1 MPNKPIH
8 TIIREFKLSSFSVD
22 NKTSMFVVMGILI
35 ILGVMAYRDMPKE
48 TFPEIVIPTVFVG
61 TSYPGNSPVD
71 IENLI
76 TRPIEKQLKGMSGVK
91 EINSS
96 SVQDYSSII
105 VDFNADVEVSKALL
119 DVKDAVDR
127 AKNDLPTDL
136 DRDPNISEMN
146 FSEMPIMNINLSG
159 DFSPDELK
167 RYAEYAQDEIE
178 ALPEISKVDIKG
190 AQDREVRVTVDL
202 QRLTATQVSFTDIEK
217 AIAQENRTISGGDI
231 LTDEFRRNLRVVG
244 EFKSP
249 EELEEIIVKHEK
261 GNIVFLRDIAEIEF
275 DFEPR
280 KSYARSEKLPVV
292 SLDVKKRSGENL
304 IIASDQIKEIIDH
317 AKVHKFP
324 PNLDVS
330 IVNDQS
336 RMTRL
341 QLNDLE
347 NSIVFGVIL
356 VVLVLLF
363 FLGMRNS
370 LFVAIAI
377 PLSML
382 TAFLLLSANGV
393 TLNIMILFSMILAL
407 GMLVDNGI
415 VVVEN
420 IYRLRQEG
428 YPPVQAAKEGV
439 GEVAWPIITSTATTL
454 AAFVPLIFWDDIMG
468 EFMKYLPITL
478 IIVLASSLFVAL
490 VINPVLTAVFMK
502 VQELR
507 KKAKKRRTL
516 VMAMALAIIGLLLGL
531 LGGFKLAQN
540 LFIFAGML
548 VLLNVFLLEPGSIR
562 FQNIILPKLEHAYH
576 RLISFAL
583 RGWNPGFF
591 LIGMVF
597 LLIFSFIFL
606 GARAPKIHLFPE
618 NEPQYVNVFIEMPLG
633 TDIEK
638 TNEVTWKL
646 EGLVIDTLRNNWG
659 VVEAVLANVG
669 EGTADAMSNPMDG
682 VQQSVTPHRAKISV
696 FFVAFEDRDGV
707 QTSRLMEN
715 IRNCVQTIPGAKIT
729 VGKDAV
735 GPPVG
740 KPISLEVSGEDY
752 EKLIQVTEDI
762 QHYIESFNIPGIEA
776 LKTDLETGKPE
787 LIMKID
793 RKAARRF
800 GVSTSQIASSLR
812 TALFGKEVS
821 KFKQNEDEYPIHV
834 RLTDKNRY
842 NLSDLM
848 NLHITFKDQ
857 SDGKTVHLP
866 VSAVAEV
873 KYSSS
878 FGSVRRKDL
887 NKVVMLTSNV
897 REGYN
902 ATEIV
907 DRIKLEME
915 DFDLPAGYELR
926 FTGEQEEQ
934 AKQMRFLSRALMIAV
949 FVIFLIIVAQFN
961 SLATPIIIMFSVIF
975 SVIGVFLGIAIFRM
989 DFIVIMTG
997 IGIISLAGVV
1007 VNNAIVL
1014 IDYTDLVRER
1024 KRKELG
1030 LVDSLLPDD
1039 EMIKCIIEGGKTR
1052 LRPVLLTAITTVLG
1066 LIPLAYGINIDFFE
1080 LARNLEPHYFIGGDN
1095 VVFWGPMAKT
1105 VIFGLTFSTFLTL
1118 VIVPVMYLVVERMK
1132 GFMRNRVLPVLGGE

>member
-1 MPNKPIH
+1 
-8 TIIREFKLSSFSVD
+8 
-22 NKTSMFVVMGILI
+22 MFILI
-35 ILGVMAYRDMPKE
+35 VLGVTAYRDMPKE
-48 TFPEIVIPTVFVG
+48 TFPEIVMPKVFVG

-71 IENLI
+71 MENLI
-76 TRPIEKQLKGMSGVK
+76 TRPIEKQLKGITGIK
-91 EINSS
+91 DITSS

-105 VDFNADVEVSKALL
+105 VDFNTNVEVTKALQ
-119 DVKDAVDR
+119 DVKDAVDK

-167 RYAEYAQDEIE
+167 RFAEYLQDEIE
-178 ALPEISKVDIKG
+178 AVPQISKVDIKG
-190 AQDREVRVTVDL
+190 AQEREVSVTVDL
-202 QRLTATQVSFTDIEK
+202 HRMTATQVSFSDIEK

-231 LTDEFRRNLRVVG
+231 LTDDFRRNLRVIG

-249 EELEEIIVKHEK
+249 DEIEGIIVKHEK
-261 GNIVFLRDIAEIEF
+261 GNIVFLRDIAEIAF
-275 DFEPR
+275 DFEDR

-304 IIASDQIKEIIDH
+304 IIASDQIKEIVARSKEI
-317 AKVHKFP
+317 KFP
-324 PNLDVS
+324 PNLNIS
-330 IVNDQS
+330 LINDQS

-356 VVLVLLF
+356 VILVLLF
-363 FLGMRNS
+363 FLGIRNS

-382 TAFLLLSANGV
+382 TAFVLLSAQGV

-420 IYRLRQEG
+420 VYRLMQEG

-454 AAFVPLIFWDDIMG
+454 AAFVPLIFWEDIMG

-490 VINPVLTAVFMK
+490 VINPVLTSILMK
-502 VQELR
+502 IQEQ
-507 KKAKKRRTL
+507 KKVVKRRRL
-516 VMAMALAIIGLLLGL
+516 FISVGLMVVFGIVLGL
-531 LGGFKLAQN
+531 LDLKLWRN
-540 LFIFAGML
+540 LILFASFML
-548 VLLNVFLLEPGSIR
+548 LLNAYVLEPISFW
-562 FQNIILPKLEHAYH
+562 FQNNMLIKLENAYH
-576 RLISFAL
+576 KLISFAL
-583 RGWNPGFF
+583 KGWNPAFF

-597 LLIFSFIFL
+597 MFIFSILFL
-606 GARAPKIHLFPE
+606 DARAPKVDLFPE
-618 NEPQYVNVFIEMPLG
+618 NEPQYVNVFIELPLG

-638 TNEVTWKL
+638 TNLVTKKL
-646 EGLVIDTLRNNWG
+646 EDLVLDTLQHDWA
-659 VVEAVLANVG
+659 VVDAVLANVG
-669 EGTADAMSNPMDG
+669 EGTSDAMSNPLAG
-682 VQQSVTPHRAKISV
+682 VSQSVTPHKAKISV
-696 FFVAFEDRDGV
+696 FFVAYEDRDGV
-707 QTSRLMEN
+707 KTAEVMEK
-715 IRNCVQTIPGAKIT
+715 IRSAAQSIPGAKIT
-729 VGKDAV
+729 VGKDAA

-740 KPISLEVSGEDY
+740 SPVSIELSGENY
-752 EKLIQVTEDI
+752 QTLIELTEEVQQYI
-762 QHYIESFNIPGIEA
+762 QSFSIPGIEG
-776 LKTDLETGKPE
+776 LKSDLETGKPE
-787 LIMKID
+787 LIVKVN
-793 RKAARRF
+793 RNAARRY
-800 GVSTSQIASSLR
+800 GLSTSQIASSLR

-821 KFKQNEDEYPIHV
+821 KYKLEEEDYPINL
-834 RLTDKNRY
+834 RLTDNHRY
-842 NLSDLM
+842 NLSDLL
-848 NLHITFKDQ
+848 NLRITFKDQ
-857 SDGKTVHLP
+857 SDGKIVHLP
-866 VSAVAEV
+866 ISAVAEV
-873 KYSSS
+873 KYSSTY
-878 FGSVRRKDL
+878 GSVNRKNLD
-887 NKVVMLTSNV
+887 KVVILSSNV
-897 REGYN
+897 KEGYN

-907 DRIKLEME
+907 DRIKAEME
-915 DFDLPAGYELR
+915 EFPLPSGYELR

-934 AKQMRFLSRALMIAV
+934 AKQMAFLSKAMMIAV
-949 FVIFLIIVAQFN
+949 FMIFLIMVAQFN

-975 SVIGVFLGIAIFRM
+975 SIIGVFLGIAIFKM
-989 DFIVIMTG
+989 HFIVIMTG

-1024 KRKELG
+1024 RKKELG
-1030 LVDSLLPDD
+1030 LVEGYLPAQ
-1039 EMIKCIIEGGKTR
+1039 ELIACIIEGGKTR

-1066 LIPLAYGINIDFFE
+1066 LIPLAYGINIDFFQ
-1080 LARNLEPHYFIGGDN
+1080 LAQNLDPHFFIGGDN

-1118 VIVPVMYLVVERMK
+1118 VIVPVMYLSAEQMK
-1132 GFMRNRVLPVLGGE
+1132 AFFRNSVLPIFSE